1 MLDKELLLTFAEVLG
16 WIGAFFFAICSIPQ
30 AIKIWKT
37 KKAKDLSMQFLLYW
51 AIGEI
56 NMWLY
61 VGIIDYVGNTVRYP
75 LHANYFFNSLL
86 LVYLIYGK
94 IRYGKE

>member
-1 MLDKELLLTFAEVLG
+1 MLNNIAEIFG

-30 AIKIWKT
+30 ALKIWKT
-37 KKAKDLSMQFLLYW
+37 HKADDLSMAFLIYW

-56 NMWLY
+56 CMWTY
-61 VGIIDYVGNTVRYP
+61 VGIIDYVGNTIRYP
-75 LHANYFFNSLL
+75 LHANYFFNSIL

-94 IRYGKE
+94 IRYGKG